1 MPNGARIWRLYEFPV
16 VSNWRLWLPLTLFAL
31 FCGVAAYQLT
41 QPKDEF
47 VTSAM
52 IGKAMPDFALP
63 AATDTRPGLTL
74 ADLRDGQPKLLNIW
88 ASWCLPCIAEAPH
101 LDTLK
106 ERGAEIVGVA
116 IRDRPEDV
124 AAFLDRHGNPYTR
137 IGADDLSEV
146 QLAIGSSGV
155 PETFVIDGDGVIRY
169 QHIGD
174 VRAEHVQLLLDELRK
189 AGE

>member
-1 MPNGARIWRLYEFPV
+1 MKRWT
-16 VSNWRLWLPLTLFAL
+16 LWLPLGLFAFFL
-31 FCGVAAYQLT
+31 GLAAYQLT

-47 VTSAM
+47 VPSTM
-52 IGKAMPDFALP
+52 IGKPLP
-63 AATDTRPGLTL
+63 QFDLRAAN
-74 ADLRDGQPKLLNIW
+74 ADLPGVKTADFTDGKPRLLNIW

-101 LDTLK
+101 LASLR
-106 ERGAEIVGVA
+106 EQGVEIVGIA

-124 AAFLDRHGNPYTR
+124 ARFLAAHGNPYTR

-155 PETFVIDGDGVIRY
+155 PETFVIDGEGRILH

-174 VRAEHVQLLLDELRK
+174 VRVTDVPELIEK
-189 AGE
+189 LQEAGQ

>member
-1 MPNGARIWRLYEFPV
+1 MKRWFWI
-16 VSNWRLWLPLTLFAL
+16 PLFIFAGFL
-31 FCGVAAYQLT
+31 GLAAYQLT

-47 VTSAM
+47 VASTM
-52 IGKAMPDFALP
+52 IGKPLPDFALR
-63 AATDTRPGLTL
+63 AASADKPGLSS
-74 ADLRDGQPKLLNIW
+74 DYFRDGKPRLLNIW

-101 LDTLK
+101 LENL
-106 ERGAEIVGVA
+106 RRQGAEITAVA

-124 AAFLDRHGNPYTR
+124 AAFLSRHGDPYSR

-155 PETFVIDGDGVIRY
+155 PETFVIDGQGIIRY

-174 VRAEHVQLLLDELRK
+174 VRASDVPLLLEKLRE
-189 AGE
+189 AGQ

>member
-1 MPNGARIWRLYEFPV
+1 MRWWWWI
-16 VSNWRLWLPLTLFAL
+16 PLMLFAL
-31 FCGVAAYQLT
+31 FLGVAAYQLT

-47 VTSAM
+47 IPSTM
-52 IGKAMPDFALP
+52 IGKQLP
-63 AATDTRPGLTL
+63 AFDLRAATETQPGLS
-74 ADLRDGQPKLLNIW
+74 AAYSRDGKPRLLNIW

-101 LDTLK
+101 LERLK
-106 ERGAEIVGVA
+106 QSGAEITGIA

-124 AAFLDRHGNPYTR
+124 AAFLARHGNPYSR

-155 PETFVIDGDGVIRY
+155 PETFVIDGKGTIVH

-174 VRAEHVQLLLDELRK
+174 VRASDVPILLQKLAE
-189 AGE
+189 AAE